1 LNSSVDR
8 FSVYIHYPWCR
19 HRCPYCDFAIAVAPE
34 ADIPHARY
42 AQAVVDELD
51 ARAPDFEGLEL
62 ETLYIGGGTPSLWPA
77 PELARVLAAVRTRF
91 PGVPSEVTLEANPSD
106 CRPEV
111 MAAWR
116 AAGITRL
123 SIGVQ
128 SFHGSDLVVLGR
140 DHRMG
145 QGLAAIEAAMAA
157 GFDSLSI
164 DLILSVPQA
173 ATDPGL
179 ERAIA
184 LGVPHISTYELT
196 VEPRTPLA
204 QAVARGEVV
213 PFDDDVC
220 AERYLAVHDRL
231 TAAGY
236 EHYEISSFALPGHR
250 GRHNRRYWL
259 GLPYL
264 GLGNG
269 AASLRVFA
277 DGSAERAT
285 NHRSVGRYLQVGE
298 PGGPTRWAD
307 QVETLT
313 SREMACDTVWLG
325 LRTSDGVPLEALAEA
340 PELVHWLTSTGLAE
354 VVGERLAPTV
364 RGFLHHEGIA
374 RRVAMALG

>member
-1 LNSSVDR
+1 VGP

-34 ADIPHARY
+34 ADIPHERY
-42 AQAVVDELD
+42 TQAVLAELE
-51 ARAPDFEGLEL
+51 ARATDFEGLEL
-62 ETLYIGGGTPSLWPA
+62 STIYIGGGTPSLWPA
-77 PELARVLAAVRTRF
+77 DELARVLAAVRGRF
-91 PGVPSEVTLEANPSD
+91 PGVPIEVTLEANPSD
-106 CRPEV
+106 CRPEA

-116 AAGITRL
+116 RAGITRL

-145 QGLAAIEAAMAA
+145 EGLAAIEAAMAA

-164 DLILSVPQA
+164 DLILSVPA
-173 ATDPGL
+173 AQHDPGL

-213 PFDDDVC
+213 PLDDDEC
-220 AERYLAVHDRL
+220 ADRYVAVHERL
-231 TAAGY
+231 VAAGY
-236 EHYEISSFALPGHR
+236 EHYEVSSFALPGHR
-250 GRHNRRYWL
+250 GKHNGRYWL

-269 AASLRVFA
+269 AASLCRFA
-277 DGSAERAT
+277 DGGAERVT

-298 PGGPTRWAD
+298 PGGPSSWAD
-307 QVETLT
+307 HVERL
-313 SREMACDTVWLG
+313 SPREMHCDAVWLG
-325 LRTSDGVPLEALAEA
+325 LRTADGIPLEAVAEV
-340 PELVHWLTSTGLAE
+340 PELVAWLTTAGLAE
-354 VVGERLAPTV
+354 VVGDRLEPTL